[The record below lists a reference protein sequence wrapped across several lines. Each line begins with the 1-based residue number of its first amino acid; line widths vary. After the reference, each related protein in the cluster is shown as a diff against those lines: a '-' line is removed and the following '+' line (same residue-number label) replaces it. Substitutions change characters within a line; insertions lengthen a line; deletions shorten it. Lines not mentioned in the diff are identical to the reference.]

1 MWPVRR
7 VWWRKPRTVL
17 QRSVNNGSV
26 MSGLPGPVIGA
37 GPSGPLTTKDAAL
50 FFICPALTRT
60 HCGPLR
66 RERERERGR
75 ESGGWLSV
83 CVCVCL
89 CVYVCVCNKL
99 LLCRQSLTQCP
110 RVKEQHTGEKGREL
124 SLWSRGDSHCCY
136 KHAAI
141 IKS

>member
-1 MWPVRR
+1 
-7 VWWRKPRTVL
+7 
-17 QRSVNNGSV
+17 

-37 GPSGPLTTKDAAL
+37 EPSGPLMTKDAAL

-60 HCGPLR
+60 HCRPPR
-66 RERERERGR
+66 RERERVE
-75 ESGGWLSV
+75 GGYLCASV
-83 CVCVCL
+83 CVCVFVC
-89 CVYVCVCNKL
+89 VCVCNKL

-110 RVKEQHTGEKGREL
+110 RVKEQHTGEREREREL
-124 SLWSRGDSHCCY
+124 SRWSGGDSNCCY